1 MNSQSI
7 IQFLRGSVIGQD
19 PDILYDPE
27 FNPSNEALEEIL
39 EYALVF
45 VDPTATLEDIHQK
58 QVYPLILYSKKELYS
73 RLATKSAP
81 YYKVKTPELEI
92 DKGDR
97 FDHYFKLIEL
107 VDNEITIFNN
117 SGGSFSVESQE
128 VLLGSKYYSQRNYD
142 LSKAPFITVNLDN
155 TYKDCIEVSWK
166 YENTKMFLNYK
177 VYIMEMLPNINN
189 NIIDIYNKNN
199 INNNATLVETL
210 YDLHT
215 THFRF
220 SNLKPN
226 TKYKLCVTINE
237 RNGLQGFN
245 ELEVQTLA
253 EE

>member
-92 DKGDR
+92 NKGDR

-107 VDNEITIFNN
+107 VEGEINVFNN

-142 LSKAPFITVNLDN
+142 LSKAPFVSLSIDN
-155 TYKDCIEVSWK
+155 IYKDTIEVSWK
-166 YENTKMFLNYK
+166 YENVKMFLNYK
-177 VYIMEMLPNINN
+177 VYLMEILPNINN
-189 NIIDIYNKNN
+189 NIIDIYNKNT
-199 INNNATLVETL
+199 INNYATMAQEIR
-210 YDLHT
+210 DIHQ

-220 SNLKPN
+220 TNLKPN
-226 TKYKLCVTINE
+226 TKYKLCITMNE

-245 ELEVQTLA
+245 ELEVQTL
-253 EE
+253 E